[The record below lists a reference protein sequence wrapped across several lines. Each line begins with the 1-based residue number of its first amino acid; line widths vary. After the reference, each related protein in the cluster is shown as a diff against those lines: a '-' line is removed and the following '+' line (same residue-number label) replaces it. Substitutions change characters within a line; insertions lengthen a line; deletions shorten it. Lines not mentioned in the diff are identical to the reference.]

1 MRLLYSW
8 QESPSAQTPCT
19 EKTVDT
25 HKNTV
30 PITSCQ
36 SQSPFLGSGVKFSWA
51 IGRPTQRGVMTLKK
65 DVLFYSD
72 AEFEEFKWDKLW
84 KCLALRSEMLRSY
97 LLLAPLTEWEKYRGS
112 IPVTTITNQPFSAA
126 LSRQAEH
133 DSWGNAPGLH
143 LRRQRGI
150 WHCRFKWG
158 DVADGYQGEGRK
170 TTRFP
175 QLCSILGSHYREM
188 SFQ

>member
-36 SQSPFLGSGVKFSWA
+36 SQSPFLGSSVKFSWA
-51 IGRPTQRGVMTLKK
+51 IGRPTQTWCHDIKKRRPLLFRRRMWRIQMGQTLNVARLTQWNASIVPVIGSTDRMREVQRLHSSYYHYKST
-65 DVLFYSD
+65 LFWADRPS
-72 AEFEEFKWDKLW
+72 
-84 KCLALRSEMLRSY
+84 
-97 LLLAPLTEWEKYRGS
+97 
-112 IPVTTITNQPFSAA
+112 TTPGAMHLGFICVDNVEYGTV
-126 LSRQAEH
+126 
-133 DSWGNAPGLH
+133 DSSG
-143 LRRQRGI
+143 
-150 WHCRFKWG
+150 G

-175 QLCSILGSHYREM
+175 QLCSILGSHYGEM